1 MSKPITMISSM
12 ATRQVLAELADAYER
27 ASGQAVAI
35 ESVGGVDAA
44 RRVREGEAFDLVTL
58 ASNVIDELAAEG
70 HLLAGSRVDI
80 ARSGVAVAIRAGA
93 ARPDIAGEDAL
104 RQAVVAARTIGY
116 STGPS
121 GTHLQKLFERW
132 GIAQAI
138 AARTVQARP
147 GVPVGTLV
155 ASGEVELGFQQLSE
169 LIDLPGVEILGP
181 LPPGTQVLTV
191 FCGGVTRVSA
201 RADAAR
207 AVLAF
212 MASAAGDAVKRRR
225 GMEPA

>member
-58 ASNVIDELAAEG
+58 ASNVIDQLTAEG

-132 GIAQAI
+132 GLAQAI

-169 LIDLPGVEILGP
+169 LIDLPGIEVLGP

-191 FCGGVTRVSA
+191 FCGGVTRVST

>member
-169 LIDLPGVEILGP
+169 LIDLPGIEVLGP

>member
-58 ASNVIDELAAEG
+58 ASNVIDELTAEG

-155 ASGEVELGFQQLSE
+155 ASGEVELGFQQSSE
-169 LIDLPGVEILGP
+169 LIDLPGIEVLGP